1 MQYYVSHIF
10 FSVYCDERF
19 GCRDFGRG
27 ERPAVVP
34 TAEGCP
40 AGFSLLAY
48 WGFFR
53 VAAAMRKE
61 KALIGYG
68 FSGGVNAAG
77 TQRG

>member
-1 MQYYVSHIF
+1 MIGWV
-10 FSVYCDERF
+10 
-19 GCRDFGRG
+19 GFGRFP
-27 ERPAVVP
+27 RPAVVP
-34 TAEGCP
+34 TAEGVSSGVLP
-40 AGFSLLAY
+40 AGLL
-48 WGFFR
+48 GLFR

>member
-1 MQYYVSHIF
+1 MQYYVSHRF
-10 FSVYCDERF
+10 FSVY
-19 GCRDFGRG
+19 
-27 ERPAVVP
+27 VVNDSAAGTSDAGSVRRSEQP
-34 TAEGCP
+34 QRGCP

-53 VAAAMRKE
+53 VGLAMRKE

-77 TQRG
+77 T

>member
-1 MQYYVSHIF
+1 MNDSAAVTSDAG
-10 FSVYCDERF
+10 SVR
-19 GCRDFGRG
+19 RSS
-27 ERPAVVP
+27 RPQR
-34 TAEGCP
+34 GCP
-40 AGFSLLAY
+40 AGGPLLAY

-77 TQRG
+77 TQRC